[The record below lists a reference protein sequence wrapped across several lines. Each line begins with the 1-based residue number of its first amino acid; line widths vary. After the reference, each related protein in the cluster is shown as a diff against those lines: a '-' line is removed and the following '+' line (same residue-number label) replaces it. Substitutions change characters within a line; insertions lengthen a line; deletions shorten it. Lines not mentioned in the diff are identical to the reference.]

1 MDFQSLADIP
11 RRYAVTSPSHIAL
24 QYETRRTT
32 YAQWDLISNRVANA
46 LEGAGAPTGARVAY
60 LGKNSD
66 VFFHALF
73 GCARIGAVLV
83 PINWRLALPEIC
95 FILKDADCR
104 LLFIGPEF
112 RPFIDAIRS
121 ECPSLL
127 AIVGTE
133 DSVEGVPSFHEWIA
147 GQSELDPSRPIASD
161 DVILQLY
168 TSGTTGLPKGAQLTH
183 RNLLF
188 STKLSQT
195 APLGSW
201 REDDICVLP
210 LPVFHAGGVVFGLN
224 SPCAG
229 GTVIVVREAQP
240 TLIFEAF
247 RNAPGPVTRLGLVP
261 AIIKAVV
268 EHPDLATI
276 DFSSLRT
283 LTYGGSPIASG
294 VLQRAI
300 EAIGPV
306 LLQLFGM
313 TETATVGTALLP
325 SDHDPQNTVRLTSC
339 GRCLPGVEV
348 RIIDSDGK
356 PARTGKPGEVQI
368 RCEAVM
374 AGYWNHPEATS
385 AALKDGWYHT
395 GDIGYFDGD
404 GYLYILDRLKDMVIS
419 GGENVYPAEV
429 ERVLIE
435 HPAVADVAV
444 FGVPDA
450 NWGEAV
456 KAAIVLRA
464 GQNLSEDQLI
474 AFARSRLGAFKCP
487 KSVDFVTEVP
497 RNASGKVLKR
507 VLREQYWNGINRNVS

>member
-11 RRYAVTSPSHIAL
+11 RRYAATSPSRIAL
-24 QYETRRTT
+24 QYGPQRTT

-46 LEGAGAPTGARVAY
+46 LEGAVAATGARVGY

-66 VFFHALF
+66 IFFHALF
-73 GCARIGAVLV
+73 GCAKIGAVLV

-95 FILKDADCR
+95 FILRDANCK

-112 RPFIDAIRS
+112 GSFIDSIRS
-121 ECPSLL
+121 ECPSLQT
-127 AIVGTE
+127 IVGTE
-133 DSVEGVPSFHEWIA
+133 DSVAGVPSFPEWIA
-147 GQSELDPSRPIASD
+147 GQSELDPKRPIADD
-161 DVILQLY
+161 DVVLQLY

-195 APLGSW
+195 EPLGNW

-210 LPVFHAGGVVFGLN
+210 LPLFHAGGVVFGLN
-224 SPCAG
+224 TPCAG

-247 RNAPGPVTRLGLVP
+247 RSAPGPVTRLGLVP
-261 AIIKAVV
+261 AVIKAVLD
-268 EHPDLATI
+268 HPDFPTI
-276 DFSSLRT
+276 NFSSLRT
-283 LTYGGSPIASG
+283 LTYGGSPITLG
-294 VLQRAI
+294 VLQKAI
-300 EAIGPV
+300 ETVGSV

-339 GRCLPGVEV
+339 GRPLPGVDIRV
-348 RIIDSDGK
+348 VDSDGK
-356 PARTGKPGEVQI
+356 PADTGKSGEVRI
-368 RCEAVM
+368 RCDAVM
-374 AGYWNHPEATS
+374 AGYWNHPEATN
-385 AALKDGWYHT
+385 AALHDGWYHT
-395 GDIGYFDGD
+395 GDVGYFDAD
-404 GYLYILDRLKDMVIS
+404 GYLYIQDRLKDMIIS

-429 ERVLIE
+429 ERALIE
-435 HPAVADVAV
+435 HPAVSDVAI

-450 NWGEAV
+450 KWGEAV
-456 KAAIVLRA
+456 KAAVVLRA
-464 GQNLSEDQLI
+464 GKNISQDELI
-474 AFARSRLGAFKCP
+474 AFAQTRLGAFKCP
-487 KSVDFVTEVP
+487 KSIDFLAELP

-507 VLREQYWNGINRNVS
+507 VLREPYWTGTARNVS

>member
-11 RRYAVTSPSHIAL
+11 RRHAATSPSRIAL
-24 QYETRRTT
+24 QYESRRTT

-46 LEGAGAPTGARVAY
+46 LEGAGVPTGARVGY

-73 GCARIGAVLV
+73 GCAKFGAVLV

-112 RPFIDAIRS
+112 RSFIDAVRR
-121 ECPSLL
+121 ECPSLQT
-127 AIVGTE
+127 IVGTE
-133 DSVEGVPSFHEWIA
+133 DSVAGVPSFHKWIA
-147 GQSELDPSRPIASD
+147 GQSELDQRRPIAGD
-161 DVILQLY
+161 DVVLQLY

-195 APLGSW
+195 ALLGSW

-210 LPVFHAGGVVFGLN
+210 LPLFHAGGVVFGLN
-224 SPCAG
+224 TPCAG

-240 TLIFEAF
+240 TLIIEAF
-247 RNAPGPVTRLGLVP
+247 RSAPSLVTRLGLVP
-261 AIIKAVV
+261 AVIKAVLD
-268 EHPDLATI
+268 HCDFPTI
-276 DFSSLRT
+276 NFSGLRT
-283 LTYGGSPIASG
+283 LTYGGSPITLG

-300 EAIGPV
+300 EAVGPV

-325 SDHDPQNTVRLTSC
+325 SDHDPQNMARLTSC
-339 GRCLPGVEV
+339 GRPLPGVDIRVVDSSGKPAETGKSGEV
-348 RIIDSDGK
+348 RI
-356 PARTGKPGEVQI
+356 
-368 RCEAVM
+368 RCDAVM
-374 AGYWNHPEATS
+374 AGYWNRPEATS
-385 AALKDGWYHT
+385 TALEGGWYHT
-395 GDIGYFDGD
+395 GDVGYFDAD
-404 GYLYILDRLKDMVIS
+404 GYLYIQDRLKDMIIS

-429 ERVLIE
+429 ERALIE
-435 HPAVADVAV
+435 HPAVADVAI

-450 NWGEAV
+450 KWGEAV

-464 GQNLSEDQLI
+464 GQNLSQDELI
-474 AFARSRLGAFKCP
+474 AFAHTRLGAFKCP
-487 KSVDFVTEVP
+487 KSVDFIAELP

-507 VLREQYWNGINRNVS
+507 VLREPYWAGISRNVS